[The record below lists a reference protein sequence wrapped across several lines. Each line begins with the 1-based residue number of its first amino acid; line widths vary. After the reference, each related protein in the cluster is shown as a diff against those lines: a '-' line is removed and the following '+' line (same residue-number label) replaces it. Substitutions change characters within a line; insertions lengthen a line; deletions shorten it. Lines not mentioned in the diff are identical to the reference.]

1 MRYAS
6 FVMSA
11 AICAVLAGC
20 GAAGPASG
28 VVGQPNG
35 APVRLGAT
43 VAEVQKALNTGVEPQ
58 QRGAAREIVI
68 HTGIKVL
75 FDANLKVSTVRLD
88 APYATPVMGV
98 AIGDSEE
105 GMLAL
110 LGRAKII
117 RTPEQTAYTYF
128 PDAATMLTFVVNPQ
142 HKVETIFLEH

>member
-1 MRYAS
+1 MKYAGLL
-6 FVMSA
+6 MSGA
-11 AICAVLAGC
+11 LCALLAGC
-20 GAAGPASG
+20 GAPGPASG
-28 VVGQPNG
+28 IVGQPRG

-43 VAEVQKALNTGVEPQ
+43 VAEVQQALNTGAQPQ

-68 HTGIKVL
+68 PTGVKVL

-88 APYATPVMGV
+88 APYAAPVMGV

-105 GMLAL
+105 GMLAR
-110 LGRAKII
+110 LGTAKII

-128 PDAATMLTFVVNPQ
+128 PDSATMLTFVVNPQ

>member
-1 MRYAS
+1 MRFAK
-6 FVMSA
+6 SA
-11 AICAVLAGC
+11 ALCMLLAACASSQA
-20 GAAGPASG
+20 PSSG
-28 VVGQPNG
+28 IVGQPDG

-68 HTGIKVL
+68 HTGVKVL
-75 FDANLKVSTVRLD
+75 FDTNLKVSTVRLD

-105 GMLAL
+105 GMLAR
-110 LGRAKII
+110 LGTAKII
-117 RTPEQTAYTYF
+117 RTAEQTAYTYF